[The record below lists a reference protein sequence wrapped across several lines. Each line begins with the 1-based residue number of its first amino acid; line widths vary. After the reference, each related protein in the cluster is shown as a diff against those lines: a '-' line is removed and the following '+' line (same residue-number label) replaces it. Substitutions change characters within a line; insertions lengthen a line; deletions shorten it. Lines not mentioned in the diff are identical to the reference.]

1 MKKIIG
7 IVLGICY
14 STLVWAQ
21 SVEQIKADR
30 STYLWGEGKGNT
42 LKKADS
48 EALSDLIN
56 QITTTIESDFTLLQ
70 EEKSE
75 SEYKETV
82 KSVIRTYSNATLTNT
97 ERIVIENEPDARV
110 FRYMKRSEIDKIFK
124 ARKNKILE
132 YLANAET
139 AEEHLQIADALRYY
153 YWSQTLLR
161 SHPEG
166 ATIRYRD
173 KDGEERL
180 AATWIPLKINT
191 LFSHLNI
198 TVSRVVPEGNFQTV
212 ELTILYNQQP
222 VRNFDYTYWDGRDL
236 SLIHI

>member
-1 MKKIIG
+1 M
-7 IVLGICY
+7 
-14 STLVWAQ
+14 
-21 SVEQIKADR
+21 
-30 STYLWGEGKGNT
+30 
-42 LKKADS
+42 
-48 EALSDLIN
+48 
-56 QITTTIESDFTLLQ
+56 LQ

-180 AATWIPLKINT
+180 AGDLD
-191 LFSHLNI
+191 
-198 TVSRVVPEGNFQTV
+198 TV
-212 ELTILYNQQP
+212 ENQHSFFSFEYYCFP
-222 VRNFDYTYWDGRDL
+222 GGAGRKFSDGRVNYFIQ
-236 SLIHI
+236 STACAEF

>member
-75 SEYKETV
+75 SVSYTHLDVYKRQTQFQQLF
-82 KSVIRTYSNATLTNT
+82 T
-97 ERIVIENEPDARV
+97 DQ
-110 FRYMKRSEIDKIFK
+110 
-124 ARKNKILE
+124 
-132 YLANAET
+132 
-139 AEEHLQIADALRYY
+139 HLLD
-153 YWSQTLLR
+153 
-161 SHPEG
+161 H
-166 ATIRYRD
+166 
-173 KDGEERL
+173 
-180 AATWIPLKINT
+180 
-191 LFSHLNI
+191 
-198 TVSRVVPEGNFQTV
+198 
-212 ELTILYNQQP
+212 
-222 VRNFDYTYWDGRDL
+222 
-236 SLIHI
+236 